1 MTFLELAK
9 KVLEENQIPMKTG
22 EIWAYGV
29 ENGYDEKVNS
39 SGKTPWS
46 TLAAQIYVNVRDNP
60 QSPFGATGTRP
71 KKFYLKSFKNIDD
84 LIEQAEKEEI
94 NKVATEEKELKKK
107 SYLEKE
113 LHSVL
118 AYFSYYYLRCYTKTI
133 NHSKSNKKEYGKWVH
148 PDMVGC
154 YFPLEDWSSE
164 VNELSNTVGSP
175 AIKIYSF
182 ELKRKVT
189 LANLREA
196 FFQTVSNSTW
206 ANESYLVT
214 GELAAEDELND
225 ELKRL
230 STSFGIGVIKLDVED
245 PDNSEILFPSK
256 TSESLDW
263 ETINKLTMNKDF
275 TEFLKRVNNDLKSR
289 EIRKEWYD
297 KILDKEKI
305 IEKFK

>member
-1 MTFLELAK
+1 MTFIEFAER
-9 KVLEENQIPMKTG
+9 VLKESQIPMKTG

-29 ENGYDEKVNS
+29 GKGYDKQINS
-39 SGKTPWS
+39 SGKTPWA
-46 TLAAQIYVNVRDNP
+46 TLAAQVYVNVKDNP
-60 QSPFGATGTRP
+60 NSPFEAVGTRP
-71 KKFYLKSFKNIDD
+71 KKFYLKSFQNIGN
-84 LIEQAEKEEI
+84 LIKEAEKEEI
-94 NKVATEEKELKKK
+94 KKVIIEEKELKKK

-118 AYFSYYYLRCYTKTI
+118 AYFCYYYLRCYTKTI
-133 NHSKSNKKEYGKWVH
+133 NHSKSSKKEFGEWVH

-154 YFPLEDWSSE
+154 YFPIEDWASE
-164 VNELSNTVGSP
+164 VNELSNTIGSP

-189 LANLREA
+189 FANLREV

-214 GELAAEDELND
+214 GELAADDELNN

-230 STSFGIGVIKLDVED
+230 STSFGIGVIKLDVQD
-245 PDNSEILFPSK
+245 PDNSEILFPSR
-256 TSESLDW
+256 TSENLDW
-263 ETINKLTMNKDF
+263 EMMNKLTMNKDF
-275 TEFLKRVNNDLKSR
+275 TAFLKRINNDLKSR

-297 KILDKEKI
+297 KVLEKEKLV
-305 IEKFK
+305 EKFK

>member
-1 MTFLELAK
+1 MTFLELAE

-29 ENGYDEKVNS
+29 EKGYDKKVNS

-46 TLAAQIYVNVRDNP
+46 TLAAQVYVNVRDNP
-60 QSPFGATGTRP
+60 NSPFGATGTRP
-71 KKFYLKSFKNIDD
+71 KKFYLKTFKNIDD
-84 LIEQAEKEEI
+84 LIEQSEKEEI
-94 NKVATEEKELKKK
+94 KKVVTEEKELKKK

-118 AYFSYYYLRCYTKTI
+118 AYFAYYYLRCYTKTI
-133 NHSKSNKKEYGKWVH
+133 NHSKSNKKEFGKWVH

-154 YFPLEDWSSE
+154 YFPIEDWVSE

-189 LANLREA
+189 FANLREV

-214 GELAAEDELND
+214 GELAVDDELNN

-245 PDNSEILFPSK
+245 PDNSEILFPSR
-256 TSESLDW
+256 TSENLDW

-275 TEFLKRVNNDLKSR
+275 TEFLKRINNDLKSR
-289 EIRKEWYD
+289 EIRKELSL
-297 KILDKEKI
+297 IHI
-305 IEKFK
+305 

>member
-1 MTFLELAK
+1 MTFLELAE
-9 KVLEENQIPMKTG
+9 KVLEETQIPMKTG

-29 ENGYDEKVNS
+29 KKGYDKKVNS

-60 QSPFGATGTRP
+60 NSPFGAAGTRP
-71 KKFYLKSFKNIDD
+71 KKFYLKSFKNIED
-84 LIEQAEKEEI
+84 LIEKAEKEETV
-94 NKVATEEKELKKK
+94 KVVTEEKELKKK

-118 AYFSYYYLRCYTKTI
+118 AYFAFYYLRCYTKTI
-133 NHSKSNKKEYGKWVH
+133 NHSKSNRKEFGEWVH

-154 YFPLEDWSSE
+154 YFPIEDWASE

-189 LANLREA
+189 FANLREV

-214 GELAAEDELND
+214 AEISEDDELLN

-245 PDNSEILFPSK
+245 PDNCEILFPSR
-256 TSESLDW
+256 TGDNLDW
-263 ETINKLTMNKDF
+263 ETMNKLTMNKDF
-275 TEFLKRVNNDLKSR
+275 TEFLKRINNDLKSR

-297 KILDKEKI
+297 SILDKEKL

>member
-1 MTFLELAK
+1 MTFLELAE

-29 ENGYDEKVNS
+29 EKGYDKEVNS

-60 QSPFGATGTRP
+60 KSLFGATGSRP
-71 KKFYLKSFKNIDD
+71 KKFYLKSFSNIDE
-84 LIEQAEKEEI
+84 LIEKAEKEEI
-94 NKVATEEKELKKK
+94 IKVETEEKELKKK

-113 LHSVL
+113 LHSIL
-118 AYFSYYYLRCYTKTI
+118 AYFAYYYLRCYTKTI
-133 NHSKSNKKEYGKWVH
+133 NHSKSNKKEFGEWVH

-154 YFPLEDWSSE
+154 YFPIEDWSSE

-189 LANLREA
+189 FANLREV

-214 GELAAEDELND
+214 GELAVDDELNN

-230 STSFGIGVIKLDVED
+230 STSFGIGVIKLDVDD
-245 PDNSEILFPSK
+245 PDNSEILFPSR
-256 TSESLDW
+256 TSENLDW

-275 TEFLKRVNNDLKSR
+275 TAFLKRINNDLKSR

-297 KILDKEKI
+297 KILDKEKLV
-305 IEKFK
+305 EKFK